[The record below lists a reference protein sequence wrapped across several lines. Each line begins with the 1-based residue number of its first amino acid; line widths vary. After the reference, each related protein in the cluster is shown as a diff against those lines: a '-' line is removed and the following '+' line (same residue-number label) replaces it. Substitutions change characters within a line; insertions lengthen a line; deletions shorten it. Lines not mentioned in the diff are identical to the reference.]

1 MDKTVTNSRKSTQ
14 EAGLVRLDSWKEIA
28 TYLGKSIRTVQ
39 RWEEQEKLPIHR
51 LPHADRSSVFAFSQE
66 LDAWRASRSHLL
78 RGNGNDSEANGA
90 ASGEATT
97 ANPLPGLGDSWARP
111 RRWRLAVLTAVVVL
125 AASGLIVFFTRPAP
139 SVQILNY
146 TQLTH
151 DGKYKDGLATD
162 GKWAYFIEQG
172 NGGKDLCKVLVQG
185 GEITRVPLH
194 RHVATSIAV
203 SPDGAKLLIGEA
215 SWFNQLSNLWVYSIS
230 GSLLHPVGGGV
241 SLPFAWAP
249 AQKILYAQGHTIW
262 TCDEDGA
269 HKVKVVNA
277 PDDVYEVGWSPD
289 AKRIWYT
296 TREPGGSP
304 FSTGE
309 VDTDGNNQRRIFEG
323 KGTGVELCCGF
334 WSPSGASFGFVSS
347 STQRT
352 DLLVTPDSSPWFY
365 RSRPVSQ
372 AGLGTPQISK
382 FASDSAHNRFL
393 VLAGGPWHENVFRFD
408 RMKGQFTAYFD
419 GISARDIDFS
429 PDGRSAVYTDGYDGS
444 LWRYDLEERRKTRL
458 AGPPFYALL
467 PRWSPDGQWIAM
479 SGSGLEGRWKIYRIP
494 SQGGT
499 PEPLIANDE
508 DAGAPTWSPDGK
520 SLTFAKIDCLSDE
533 KCGVYQYDL
542 ARHSLQMLPGS
553 RGFRTARWSPNG
565 KYIAA
570 LRSTDQFLMLFDFA
584 TQHWREIYGP
594 VRGDILTWSRDS
606 KCVFGYGPK
615 GDNPCI
621 FRVAVLTGAMEQV
634 ADLKGLMPPG
644 KDVLP
649 WFGLAPD
656 DSLIVSRETGE
667 NEIFSVSYQI
677 P

>member
-1 MDKTVTNSRKSTQ
+1 M
-14 EAGLVRLDSWKEIA
+14 
-28 TYLGKSIRTVQ
+28 
-39 RWEEQEKLPIHR
+39 
-51 LPHADRSSVFAFSQE
+51 
-66 LDAWRASRSHLL
+66 
-78 RGNGNDSEANGA
+78 
-90 ASGEATT
+90 SG
-97 ANPLPGLGDSWARP
+97 
-111 RRWRLAVLTAVVVL
+111 
-125 AASGLIVFFTRPAP
+125 
-139 SVQILNY
+139 
-146 TQLTH
+146 
-151 DGKYKDGLATD
+151 
-162 GKWAYFIEQG
+162 
-172 NGGKDLCKVLVQG
+172 
-185 GEITRVPLH
+185 
-194 RHVATSIAV
+194 
-203 SPDGAKLLIGEA
+203 
-215 SWFNQLSNLWVYSIS
+215 
-230 GSLLHPVGGGV
+230 
-241 SLPFAWAP
+241 
-249 AQKILYAQGHTIW
+249 
-262 TCDEDGA
+262 
-269 HKVKVVNA
+269 
-277 PDDVYEVGWSPD
+277 
-289 AKRIWYT
+289 
-296 TREPGGSP
+296 
-304 FSTGE
+304 
-309 VDTDGNNQRRIFEG
+309 
-323 KGTGVELCCGF
+323 
-334 WSPSGASFGFVSS
+334 

-352 DLLVTPDSSPWFY
+352 DLLVTPDSWPWFY

-444 LWRYDLEERRKTRL
+444 LWRYDLEKRRKTRL

-615 GDNPCI
+615 GDNPGI
-621 FRVAVLTGAMEQV
+621 FRVDVLTGAMEQV

-644 KDVLP
+644 RDFLP

-656 DSLIVSRETGE
+656 DSLIVSRETGA